1 MTMTY
6 CRSASSRYF
15 SASSNVIRRSPAQ
28 CGVPGGRI
36 AIALAAALIL
46 PLLAPSRAFAFPGQ
60 ALLVDTQLP
69 LLWIFLVG
77 TALLVSLLMQVRLRA
92 QLQAAQDGAAA
103 RVSDLQVENAK
114 LFRQVQTR
122 VHELMDRDRL
132 LEEAKVAAEQLQ
144 EEHRDFLSLTGH
156 RMRKPLETLVSTMSL
171 LARGGNEETRHLA
184 EAALGQCRTL
194 RSNIEEIQRAGQGT
208 PEGLQ
213 PAAAPS
219 VAAALGIDEPQ
230 RALHILLV
238 ENDSHPSLRSRLE
251 AAGHKVRRETNGI
264 DGAEA
269 ALKAKYDLVLI
280 DVRLPL
286 IDGVETARKMRGDFS
301 NDNLLIFGM
310 LDSVNKGDRER
321 YAGRGLSGV
330 LPSSPSETQLVQ
342 LLSWVDQK
350 TQSKSPASKPARASK
365 VLNPSTLE
373 RQRDTLGHLAFAE
386 LLGDRLANLPK
397 KITAFTS
404 ALTGRHWLDAQ
415 HQAQSIAAEAESV
428 GLEVVAARLKAMSA
442 RLSID
447 SERDYC
453 RHQRTEILG
462 LMRSSIQ
469 QLKSW
474 REKNVHTEWALR

>member
-6 CRSASSRYF
+6 CHSASSTCVG
-15 SASSNVIRRSPAQ
+15 ASLRVSRWLPAQ
-28 CGVPGGRI
+28 GG
-36 AIALAAALIL
+36 AKCSHAAVALVAALTPATAL
-46 PLLAPSRAFAFPGQ
+46 AFPGQ
-60 ALLVDTQLP
+60 ALLLETRFP
-69 LLWIFLVG
+69 LLWMLLTAVALIAAVLVN
-77 TALLVSLLMQVRLRA
+77 LRLRA
-92 QLQAAQDGAAA
+92 RLQSARDAAGA
-103 RVSDLQVENAK
+103 RVSDLQAENAK

-122 VHELMDRDRL
+122 VHELMERDKL
-132 LEEAKVAAEQLQ
+132 LEEAKVAAAQAD
-144 EEHRDFLSLTGH
+144 EEYRDFLSLTGH

-171 LARGGNEETRHLA
+171 LSRGGDDETRHLA

-194 RSNIEEIQRAGQGT
+194 RSNIEEIQRAGQGSAQ
-208 PEGLQ
+208 EGESV
-213 PAAAPS
+213 PAPPAVEES
-219 VAAALGIDEPQ
+219 Q
-230 RALHILLV
+230 RELHILLV
-238 ENDSHPSLRSRLE
+238 ENDSHPSLRPRLE
-251 AAGHKVRRETNGI
+251 ASGHSVRRETNGI

-286 IDGVETARKMRGDFS
+286 IDGVETARKMRGEFANES
-301 NDNLLIFGM
+301 LLIFGM
-310 LDSVNKGDRER
+310 LDTVSKGDRER
-321 YAGRGLSGV
+321 FAGRGLSGV
-330 LPSSPSETQLVQ
+330 LPSNPSDTQLSQ
-342 LLSWVDQK
+342 LLNWVDQK
-350 TQSKSPASKPARASK
+350 TQPQSTASKPARSSK
-365 VLNPSTLE
+365 VLNGSTLE

-415 HQAQSIAAEAESV
+415 HQAQAIAAEAESV
-428 GLEVVAARLKAMSA
+428 GLEVVAARLKALSA

-469 QLKSW
+469 QLKAW
-474 REKNVHTEWALR
+474 REKNVHTEWALY

>member
-1 MTMTY
+1 MNMTMTY
-6 CRSASSRYF
+6 CRPAG
-15 SASSNVIRRSPAQ
+15 SPVVGANTINARPIVART
-28 CGVPGGRI
+28 CI
-36 AIALAAALIL
+36 ACALIALAPTAVY
-46 PLLAPSRAFAFPGQ
+46 AFPGQ
-60 ALLVDTQLP
+60 ALLLDTGIP
-69 LLWIFLVG
+69 LFWLLLTGASLVG
-77 TALLVSLLMQVRLRA
+77 LMALYMRLRA
-92 QLQAAQDGAAA
+92 QLQAAQESAAV
-103 RVSDLQVENAK
+103 RVSDLQAENAK

-122 VHELMDRDRL
+122 VHELMERDKL
-132 LEEAKVAAEQLQ
+132 LEEVKLSAAQSE
-144 EEHRDFLSLTGH
+144 EEHRDFLSMTGH

-171 LARGGNEETRHLA
+171 LARGGNDESRHLA
-184 EAALGQCRTL
+184 DAALGQCRTL

-208 PEGLQ
+208 PEGVGAAGQVPAVSAQGVEEAHQ
-213 PAAAPS
+213 P
-219 VAAALGIDEPQ
+219 LN
-230 RALHILLV
+230 ILLV
-238 ENDSHPSLRSRLE
+238 ENDGHASLRRRLE
-251 AAGHKVRRETNGI
+251 AGGHEVRCESNGI

-286 IDGVETARKMRGDFS
+286 IDGVETARKMRGDYS

-310 LDSVNKGDRER
+310 LDSLNKGDREH
-321 YAGRGLSGV
+321 YMAKGLTGV
-330 LPSSPSETQLVQ
+330 LPSEPSEAQLAQ
-342 LLSWVDQK
+342 LLSWVEQK
-350 TQSKSPASKPARASK
+350 AQGKRTKSKTSRANK
-365 VLNPSTLE
+365 VLNSITLE

-386 LLGDRLANLPK
+386 LLGERLASLPK

-415 HQAQSIAAEAESV
+415 HQAQAIAAEAESV
-428 GLEVVAARLKAMSA
+428 GLEVVAGRLKALSA

-462 LMRSSIQ
+462 LMRTSIQ